1 MNSLDHNPS
10 IFTPLRGAPEQSSS
24 IIYGDLL
31 TEFLRQRR
39 KVLLITQFCLNL
51 DMNPAL
57 EGSGRWKTECKEKL
71 RELVE
76 EGFDLVLKE
85 HGQRVEWL

>member
-1 MNSLDHNPS
+1 
-10 IFTPLRGAPEQSSS
+10 
-24 IIYGDLL
+24 
-31 TEFLRQRR
+31 
-39 KVLLITQFCLNL
+39 
-51 DMNPAL
+51 MNPAL

>member
-1 MNSLDHNPS
+1 MNSLDHNPGV
-10 IFTPLRGAPEQSSS
+10 FTPLRGAPEQSLS

-31 TEFLRQRR
+31 TEFLKQRR
-39 KVLLITQFCLNL
+39 QVFHISQFCLNT

-57 EGSGRWKTECKEKL
+57 EGFGRWKMECKEEL
-71 RELVE
+71 RVLVK